1 MPQTPYFEQ
10 RNSNQMQPRLSY
22 FNNNNNNNNNYNIHY
37 LMNGNAG
44 NSYFEQRKSFPD
56 RPYLGNQML
65 PQVYLQASSKLL

>member
-1 MPQTPYFEQ
+1 MPQIPYFEQ
-10 RNSNQMQPRLSY
+10 RNSNQHRLS
-22 FNNNNNNNNNYNIHY
+22 FNNNNNNNNYNIHY
-37 LMNGNAG
+37 LMDGNDG